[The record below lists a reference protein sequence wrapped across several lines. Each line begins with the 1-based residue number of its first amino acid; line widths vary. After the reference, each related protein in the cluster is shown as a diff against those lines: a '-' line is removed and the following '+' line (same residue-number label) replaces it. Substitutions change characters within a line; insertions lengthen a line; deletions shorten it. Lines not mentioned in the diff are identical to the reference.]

1 MAIDD
6 MRLFDVKHQK
16 KQKHRGFGSNKCKT
30 HHICEKKRGYPQQA
44 ARISSTDCEDILN
57 GLRGYPQWAA
67 RISSQKRL
75 HTGMHDACDIKKAE
89 PLSSAR
95 GKGLC
100 FILHTRMPAT
110 SNIEAGHCATPY
122 LRAALRKS
130 TIFFRLA
137 SSYMPIP

>member
-6 MRLFDVKHQK
+6 MQLFDVKHQK
-16 KQKHRGFGSNKCKT
+16 KPKRRGFGSNRCKT
-30 HHICEKKRGYPQQA
+30 HHICEKKRGYPLA
-44 ARISSTDCEDILN
+44 GCEDILN
-57 GLRGYPQWAA
+57 RLRGYPQRAA